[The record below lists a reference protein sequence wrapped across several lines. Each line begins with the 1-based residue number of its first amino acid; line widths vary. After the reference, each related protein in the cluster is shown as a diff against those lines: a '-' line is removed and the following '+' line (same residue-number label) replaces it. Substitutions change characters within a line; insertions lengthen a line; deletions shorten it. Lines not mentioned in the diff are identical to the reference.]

1 MRESGF
7 WGEAID
13 KAMINGT
20 AIHNHWYLVS
30 SHGAV
35 LFYVAVN
42 PGCTIKQIAEDMSLT
57 QRTVWGLIGDLRR
70 ADMLRVRREGR
81 RHHYTVN
88 LDAPFR
94 HPVIHGIALRSVL
107 GELVEQMTAEREP
120 AGVR

>member
-1 MRESGF
+1 V
-7 WGEAID
+7 
-13 KAMINGT
+13 MINGT
-20 AIHNHWYLVS
+20 LIHNHWYLVS

-94 HPVIHGIALRSVL
+94 HPVIKGISLRTVL
-107 GELVEQMTAEREP
+107 GELMEQASFQE
-120 AGVR
+120 AAAVRG